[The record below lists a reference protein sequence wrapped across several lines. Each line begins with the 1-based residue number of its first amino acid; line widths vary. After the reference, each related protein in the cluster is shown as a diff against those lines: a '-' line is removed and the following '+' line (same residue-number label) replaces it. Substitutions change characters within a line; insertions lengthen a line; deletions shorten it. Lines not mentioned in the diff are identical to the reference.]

1 MSRPMPRQ
9 RCATAR
15 PRPGLASALLALG
28 LLAAT
33 LPVGPAAAGAAAVAP
48 AARAVSLEERRL
60 AQLVAELSA
69 DGKRSADPQRCL
81 AGALELARLLPLV
94 PPSALRGAV
103 AALQDRWVHRAELLG
118 SPALRVVQRLADA
131 VGAPRGDTAGYVTA
145 MSWLGPF
152 GDEHGTALARVGE
165 VEAEAMTAPVSAPQ
179 PSRRGRN
186 GEVRWQVLDPA
197 ALRGGRPAAFDE
209 LVDRPDDAVVYV
221 QSWIRPQRPEQAGR
235 VRLRLGVDG
244 PARLWLGGQVLGGD
258 RGGDTGVGIAAKPET
273 FGIDAAVPALP
284 AVDEVAAMLRPGWQ
298 RLLIKLAPAGAS
310 LPLSV
315 QAIDAAGR
323 PVALDCA
330 ALPVGASAVA
340 GEAPPA
346 LPVASDSAD
355 GVAWREGTPLQ
366 GATASALLQM
376 AWHGWPM
383 PTALEERLLAVAVD
397 DLPADPQVALA
408 HAMLAGEAGDRLARL
423 QAWRQRLAEDL
434 GLLVAHA
441 RALDDAGQT
450 AEAHRLWQGWAA
462 AHQRLPEELSVDACR
477 ARVAIW
483 SHMAADRAAHGLL
496 QRCAERWPQVPRLLR
511 DRAQR
516 LAAADHWQRAAELH
530 GAAVKLLDVAET
542 RGEWVTALAEAG
554 QLARAETEAARL
566 VELAPLRTRVWET
579 LARYRLDDGDPAA
592 AERLLQ
598 RVPVAQRRTAWH
610 DLAGRLAQRLG
621 QRAAALGHWRTAAA
635 LSPQR
640 SDLRARL
647 QLLARG
653 SAFYADARRDL
664 VAMVQRERGQP
675 RSHPAEVRWRQTVMH
690 SLGNGQQARYEA
702 EVWYFGKGAPSS
714 HSAEIDYAPSLS
726 EASVLQAVVVRA
738 DGRLDRQVSQEVD
751 RYTEDASGM
760 YFDLE
765 RLTLG
770 FKNLK
775 PGDAVVIEHEVHDL
789 APAPFGL
796 VFGELIPLGD
806 TVPVREAQVA
816 IRLPQGTPLHAE
828 VFDPAPAAQGGGGRK
843 RAPEV
848 RSVGR
853 AEDGGPWQQWSWA
866 LGPFDAAANE
876 AGGPGFTE
884 RVAYLHAS
892 SFAGWGEVV
901 RWYQGLLQGALPA
914 RGSDPLIRDLAQRL
928 AQGRDTPEAQV
939 RAVYD
944 FARSQ
949 VRYVG
954 LEFGIHSIKPHNARE
969 VAQRQFGDCK
979 DKATL
984 IAALLAE
991 LGIEAQ
997 VALVRTADH
1006 GRLGDG
1012 VASLGVFNHAIA
1024 YVPSLDWW
1032 LDATATHNGPLELPA
1047 GDGGGM
1053 ALRIVDGRARLDEL
1067 PDPDADRQAAEL
1079 VTELDL
1085 DAAGGAQ
1092 LKWRGL
1098 WRGLGAAE
1106 ARRLLA
1112 NGTRKDKLEDELA
1125 GRWPGLKAEAV
1136 QAAGV
1141 DPLGDEVTAQLQGR
1155 VAAVGRKQGQGWVL
1169 VPLRPGRPW
1178 QERLARAERR
1188 RTELVLDAPLRLD
1201 ETVRLRLPPGWRAAG
1216 LPQDQVLSWD
1226 GGSFAL
1232 QTRAHGDGAELRVRL
1247 ELGERRIAAEDY
1259 ADFRAWLA
1267 QIDAA
1272 LRSEVSVA
1280 PAP

>member
-1 MSRPMPRQ
+1 MISVQAVMRQ
-9 RCATAR
+9 LMRWH
-15 PRPGLASALLALG
+15 
-28 LLAAT
+28 LLAAVALAAGLT
-33 LPVGPAAAGAAAVAP
+33 QGVHAAAPERGQPP
-48 AARAVSLEERRL
+48 AKSVEQQRL
-60 AQLVAELSA
+60 TQLRAELTA
-69 DGKRSADPQRCL
+69 NGQRRADPIRCL

-94 PPSALRGAV
+94 PPGELRATLADLQSA
-103 AALQDRWVHRAELLG
+103 WVHRSEMLG

-131 VGAPRGDTAGYVTA
+131 LGAPRGDTQGYVTA
-145 MSWLGPF
+145 LSWLGPF

-165 VEAEAMTAPVSAPQ
+165 VESEAMTQPISAPQ
-179 PSRRGRN
+179 AQRRGRN
-186 GEVRWQVLDPA
+186 GELRWQVLPPE
-197 ALRGGRPAAFDE
+197 ALRPGRPVALDE
-209 LVDRPDDAVVYV
+209 LVDRPDDALVYV
-221 QSWIRPQRPEQAGR
+221 QSWIRPQKPEQAGR

-244 PARLWLGGQVLGGD
+244 PARLWLGGQVLGGEHASD
-258 RGGDTGVGIAAKPET
+258 AGAAGIGEKPET
-273 FGIDAAVPALP
+273 FGIDPAVPSLP
-284 AVDEVAAMLRPGWQ
+284 PVDEVAAVLRPGWQ

-315 QAIDAAGR
+315 QVVDEAGR
-323 PVALDCA
+323 PLAIDCA

-340 GEAPPA
+340 GEAPT
-346 LPVASDSAD
+346 LPTQQSDAVE
-355 GVAWREGTPLQ
+355 GIRWREATLLQ
-366 GATASALLQM
+366 GPPASALLQM

-383 PTALEERLLAVAVD
+383 PAALGERLLAVGVD
-397 DLPADPQVALA
+397 ELPADPQIALA

-423 QAWRQRLAEDL
+423 QAWRARLPAEL
-434 GLLVAHA
+434 SLLVAHA
-441 RALDDAGQT
+441 RALDESGQT
-450 AEAHRLWQGWAA
+450 AEAHRLWQSWSST
-462 AHQRLPEELSVDACR
+462 QRRIPEDESVDACR
-477 ARVAIW
+477 TRVAIW
-483 SHMAADRAAHGLL
+483 SHMSADSAAQGLL
-496 QRCAERWPQVPRLLR
+496 LRCTERWPGLPRLLR

-516 LAAADHWQRAAELH
+516 LAAADHWKSAAQLH
-530 GAAVKLLDVAET
+530 GAAVKLLDVPET
-542 RGEWVTALAEAG
+542 RGDWLTALAEAG
-554 QLARAETEAARL
+554 QLERAQVEAEKL
-566 VELAPLRTRVWET
+566 IQQAPLRSRVWEA
-579 LARYRLDDGDPAA
+579 LARYHLDDGDLAT
-592 AERLLQ
+592 AEKLLQ
-598 RVPVAQRRTAWH
+598 RVPAAQRRTAWH
-610 DLAGRLAQRLG
+610 DVAGRLAQRLG
-621 QRAAALGHWRTAAA
+621 QRETAIGHWRTAAA

-647 QLLARG
+647 QLMARG

-664 VAMVQRERGQP
+664 LAMVQRERGQP
-675 RSHPAEVRWRQTVMH
+675 RSHAAEIRWRQTVLH

-702 EVWYFGKGAPSS
+702 EVWYFGKGAPPS

-775 PGDAVVIEHEVHDL
+775 PGDAVVIEHVVHDL
-789 APAPFGL
+789 GPAPFGL
-796 VFGELIPLGD
+796 VFGELIALGD
-806 TVPVREAQVA
+806 SVPVRETQVA
-816 IRLPQGTPLHAE
+816 IRLPQGTPLYAQLHTPDSD
-828 VFDPAPAAQGGGGRK
+828 DPQPGPGRK
-843 RAPEV
+843 SAPEI

-853 AEDGGPWQQWSWA
+853 AEDGGPWQQWSWT
-866 LGPFDAAANE
+866 LGPFAAAANE
-876 AGGPGFTE
+876 ADAPGFTE

-892 SFAGWGEVV
+892 SFANWNEVV

-914 RGSDPLIRDLAQRL
+914 RGADPLIRELAQRL

-954 LEFGIHSIKPHNARE
+954 LEFGIHSIKPHSARE

-997 VALVRTADH
+997 VALVRTADN
-1006 GRLGDG
+1006 GRLADG

-1024 YVPSLDWW
+1024 YVPSLGWW
-1032 LDATATHNGPLELPA
+1032 LDATATHHGPLELPA

-1053 ALRIVDGRARLDEL
+1053 ALLIHEGRAKLEELPGPELDEQSNQL
-1067 PDPDADRQAAEL
+1067 ETD
-1079 VTELDL
+1079 VTLDGK
-1085 DAAGGAQ
+1085 GGAQ
-1092 LKWRGL
+1092 LQWRGL

-1136 QAAGV
+1136 QATGV

-1155 VAAVGRKQGQGWVL
+1155 VAALGRKQGDGWVL
-1169 VPLRPGRPW
+1169 VPLRPDRPW
-1178 QERLARAERR
+1178 QERLARAESRK
-1188 RTELVLDAPLRLD
+1188 TELILPAPLNLS
-1201 ETVRLRLPPGWRAAG
+1201 ETVRLHLPPGWRATGTGEKQKITWDGASFS
-1216 LPQDQVLSWD
+1216 LQAQVLAD
-1226 GGSFAL
+1226 GVEL
-1232 QTRAHGDGAELRVRL
+1232 RAHL
-1247 ELGERRIAAEDY
+1247 ELPERRIAPEDY
-1259 ADFRAWLA
+1259 GRFRAWLG
-1267 QIDAA
+1267 QVDAA
-1272 LRSEVSVA
+1272 LRAEVAVA
-1280 PAP
+1280 PEPR